1 MRSSRRRGL
10 VMSGVLTMTILGMAV
25 APVGA
30 ATASYCGITWG
41 STAKSG
47 SGGSVGYVSAVRA
60 GRHDCFDRLV
70 FEGTAAFNVV
80 EYVSQVTT
88 DGAGDP
94 VPLAGG
100 AFLQVGLLVPGDS
113 PRYSGPMPNVS
124 GFPTLRQ
131 AKEAGTFEGYE
142 SFGVGVRTRLP
153 FRVFVLSSPPR
164 VVLDVAHYW

>member
-47 SGGSVGYVSAVRA
+47 SLGSVGYVTAVRA
-60 GRHDCFDRLV
+60 GRHHCFDRLV

-80 EYVSQVTT
+80 QYVSQVTT
-88 DGAGDP
+88 DPKGDP

-100 AFLQVGLLVPGDS
+100 AFLQVQPSRPDPDAALTSWPPPGAPGDTAS
-113 PRYSGPMPNVS
+113 TVVVRLAATSS
-124 GFPTLRQ
+124 TW
-131 AKEAGTFEGYE
+131 A
-142 SFGVGVRTRLP
+142 RTRP
-153 FRVFVLSSPPR
+153 RSSLVRPASR
-164 VVLDVAHYW
+164 HSLGSQH